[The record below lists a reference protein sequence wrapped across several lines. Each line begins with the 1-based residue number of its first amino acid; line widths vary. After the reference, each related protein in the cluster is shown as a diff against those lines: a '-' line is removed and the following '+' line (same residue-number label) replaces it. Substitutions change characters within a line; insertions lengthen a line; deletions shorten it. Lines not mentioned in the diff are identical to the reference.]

1 MENFSIYKIIYR
13 IKNCGDEYLSSRFE
27 EYEKAKKCYRSDT
40 QIKNK
45 YCVNVKG
52 KRRYI
57 NPLVEEGSI
66 KGRAYDLS
74 DNVRKNI
81 DEYMMIPIDGYTYL
95 DFEFTPYQKVKKR
108 G

>member
-1 MENFSIYKIIYR
+1 M
-13 IKNCGDEYLSSRFE
+13 IKNCNDEYLSSRFK
-27 EYEKAKKCYRSDT
+27 EYENAKTCYRTDSKIDD
-40 QIKNK
+40 K

-57 NPLVEEGSI
+57 NPLVEEGNI
-66 KGRAYDLS
+66 KGRTYDLS
-74 DNVRKNI
+74 ESVRKNI

-95 DFEFTPYQKVKKR
+95 DFEFKPYQKVMKK